1 MNERERRWYSLVNVP
16 VQLGLLALFATGV
29 ILVVL
34 ILCSFIWFCLYVLYS
49 TVFMLTRNPE
59 LLQQVKE
66 MIWNRAYVALGTL
79 LVVTT
84 IFSFLTM
91 RLTNRIAGPIYRIT
105 QELRNMLRKGEVHE
119 VSIRDDDFFQDM
131 VRSLNRV
138 LRLAQERMEQE
149 GSHSPP
155 P

>member
-29 ILVVL
+29 LLVVL

-91 RLTNRIAGPIYRIT
+91 RLTNRIAGPIFRIT

-119 VSIRDDDFFQDM
+119 VSVRDDDFFQDM

-138 LRLAQERMEQE
+138 LRLARERMEQE
-149 GSHSPP
+149 GSTPR
-155 P
+155 